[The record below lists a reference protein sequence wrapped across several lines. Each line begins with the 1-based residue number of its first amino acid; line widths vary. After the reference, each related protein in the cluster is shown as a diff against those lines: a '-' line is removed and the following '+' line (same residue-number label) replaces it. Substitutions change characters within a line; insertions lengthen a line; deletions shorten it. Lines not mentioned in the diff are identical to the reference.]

1 MKCYKC
7 RKDVSDEAFICPQCQ
22 TQLLPTEEL
31 INQAISNEQ
40 TAIEKLYNMA
50 YSSVYYTVH
59 AMIKDPDL
67 VLDIV
72 QDSFIKGFKNLS
84 QLKEPVKYRAW
95 MKRIAHN
102 HAIDY
107 LRKVKP
113 TVFSSMLSTDSEE
126 MLDFKDERTENLP
139 DAVADQKET
148 ARLMNEILQ
157 TLSEDQRLVVGM
169 YYYEQMSIKEIAK
182 ELNCSENTIKSRLS
196 YGRKKIELQVKELEK
211 RGTKLYG
218 LAPIPFLLWL
228 FKTADVQAAP
238 NLSKEFFQILNASAS
253 SDFANMT
260 SGTSNVKTKTSTIK
274 TDSCIAQN
282 ISAKSISAKIIAGIT
297 AVSILGGGLIIG
309 PKLIKPQNNRDTHT
323 HTSTPIPNEKKETY
337 PWEEYVNDTLIPVF
351 GKVEEGTYQFDTYT
365 EYEQYQSWLSE
376 LQGLLNYSIM
386 DFDNDGEKELL
397 AIFLEQ
403 YVDDEK
409 KTLRN
414 HILLQMYEQQNGSI
428 EIAAEYRTTN
438 DLVGVGDKSNSGI
451 FLKQNLTETY
461 ICIGVYNQQYRNMYQ
476 ESEAHILTYNGDFQE
491 HIPSP
496 QSSFLV
502 DATLCNENLEPYSE
516 AEIVELKK
524 GLEQTAKEFTNMD
537 FKNSALKIKD
547 SSMVQLD
554 FNDSTEEMLV
564 HVDGL
569 DQRNYVLYSPDNLE
583 LPNDI
588 SPEDMGYYVTTF
600 TFSEDTYSGNN
611 SPNTDF
617 ISYIEET
624 LIPDNGKISSG
635 TYEYGYQQQNDNTI
649 TIEKISDQ
657 YGILNYKILDFDNDG
672 EDELLVISLEEYT
685 DTSGWTE
692 ELCNRLV
699 LQIYENKSGNVKKT
713 GEYKMKA
720 NVLGGADKE
729 LSGVA
734 LKEWNGTLYICAS
747 VCNSLY
753 TFSNGIKTEV
763 CVLSYDGSMFHEYI
777 SMDKPDTGSE
787 FEHAEPLA
795 NEMASKAE
803 AIGLTQSAAKMKE
816 TFIRCLDFS
825 DIDDNNIMVFIQGE
839 NDGTYLQNFGW
850 GTGGLT
856 ADKLGK
862 VIVNLYFSPQ

>member
-40 TAIEKLYNMA
+40 TAIQKLYNMA

-228 FKTADVQAAP
+228 FKTTDVQAAP
-238 NLSKEFFQILNASAS
+238 NLSKELFQILNTPAL
-253 SDFANMT
+253 
-260 SGTSNVKTKTSTIK
+260 SGATNIKIGSNIFK
-274 TDSCIAQN
+274 N
-282 ISAKSISAKIIAGIT
+282 IITKSISTKIIAGVA
-297 AVSILGGGLIIG
+297 AVSIIGGGLISGYSI
-309 PKLIKPQNNRDTHT
+309 IKHQKESTTPSQNISPVAEEEKQLYNWEKY
-323 HTSTPIPNEKKETY
+323 INE
-337 PWEEYVNDTLIPVF
+337 VLIPSY
-351 GKVEEGTYQFDTYT
+351 GRIEQGTYQFNHLED
-365 EYEQYQSWLSE
+365 SE
-376 LQGLLNYSIM
+376 RCSAWANSTSGILNYAIQ
-386 DFDNDGEKELL
+386 DFDNDDTEELL
-397 AIFLEQ
+397 VVSHESSGQLH
-403 YVDDEK
+403 
-409 KTLRN
+409 LR
-414 HILLQMYEQQNGSI
+414 MYEHDTKNVI
-428 EIAAEYRTTN
+428 ETAEYIIEN
-438 DLVGVGDKSNSGI
+438 DIISLDPSSDFQAELGI
-451 FLKQNLTETY
+451 FFKMYNETTY
-461 ICIGVYNQQYRNMYQ
+461 ICISRYYYDTWHKVSDY
-476 ESEAHILTYNGDFQE
+476 SAFVLTYENGFKE
-491 HIPSP
+491 YI
-496 QSSFLV
+496 
-502 DATLCNENLEPYSE
+502 ATNP
-516 AEIVELKK
+516 
-524 GLEQTAKEFTNMD
+524 
-537 FKNSALKIKD
+537 
-547 SSMVQLD
+547 
-554 FNDSTEEMLV
+554 
-564 HVDGL
+564 
-569 DQRNYVLYSPDNLE
+569 
-583 LPNDI
+583 
-588 SPEDMGYYVTTF
+588 VTTF
-600 TFSEDTYSGNN
+600 IKDTICNANWEPYTETEISEMKIRVQDMAKKLETIGLANSANEMKNSLLQKLNFSDSPQNLFIHVEKLLGTRLKINGPNSLEWLSENTNQMLITRITYNEHETSMLP
-611 SPNTDF
+611 SLNTDF
-617 ISYIEET
+617 NFYVQET
-624 LIPDNGKISSG
+624 LIPLYGRVLSG
-635 TYEYGYQQQNDNTI
+635 TYEYAYQQQNDNTI

-803 AIGLTQSAAKMKE
+803 AIGLTQSATKMKE